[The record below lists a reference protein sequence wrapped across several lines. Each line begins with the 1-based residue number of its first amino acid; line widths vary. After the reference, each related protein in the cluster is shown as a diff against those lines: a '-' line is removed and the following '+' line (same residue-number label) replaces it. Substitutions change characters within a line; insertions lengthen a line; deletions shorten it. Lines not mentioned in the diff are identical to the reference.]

1 MYWKSNFRR
10 FYAVKVIGIWVHYN
24 KHNQFN
30 KTNLQN
36 VESESTSLS
45 WPVDNLQMYTW
56 MFVMMSNVSLFF
68 SLKNILL
75 ILFRAAGK
83 VPKARKG
90 RYECWLFISF
100 DLMSD

>member
-1 MYWKSNFRR
+1 MSTFP
-10 FYAVKVIGIWVHYN
+10 
-24 KHNQFN
+24 QFI
-30 KTNLQN
+30 KTN
-36 VESESTSLS
+36 VESESTGLS

-90 RYECWLFISF
+90 VMNAGCLSVLTWCLINDTSFFKMEHFYSSYFIVHT
-100 DLMSD
+100 